1 MAAETRTDGG
11 FARFEAIAVGHEIRL
26 QRVFTAEAVDD
37 FARVS
42 GDDNPL
48 HVDAAFAAKTRFGR
62 RVAHGML
69 SAAYLSSIIGTR
81 LPGAGAL
88 WFQQAFDFLV
98 PILVD
103 DTVEFVVRVEHKS
116 EATRTLVISVIGTNQ
131 HGTLVLK
138 GQGRVMVLEDNSSLP
153 ASGEGSRVALVT
165 GASRGI
171 GAAIAVALANAGH
184 RVIVNYNRS
193 EARARE
199 LAEAIHRAGGQAL
212 TFGADVTDADAVARM
227 VADAEARFG
236 APIEILVNNASGPT
250 AAKPLLEQSW
260 DEVATHFDTQVR
272 GAFNCLKAVAPGM
285 VARGSGHVINIGSS
299 YAWAVPP
306 ANLSGY
312 VAAKSALAALTRC
325 AAVELGPKGVRVNTI
340 SPGMT
345 ETELIAD
352 VPERMRKV
360 FAMQTPLRRLAL
372 PDDVAAVVTMLVS
385 KTGGFIHGADIPVSG
400 GGVM

>member
-1 MAAETRTDGG
+1 MRFASFEQIRVGDQTRL
-11 FARFEAIAVGHEIRL
+11 RR
-26 QRVFTAEAVDD
+26 RFTADAVDA
-37 FARVS
+37 FAKVS

-48 HVDAAFAAKTRFGR
+48 HVDADFAAKTRFGK

-69 SAAYLSSIIGTR
+69 SAAYLSSIVGTQ

-103 DTVEFVVRVEHKS
+103 DEVELTVTVEHKS
-116 EATRTLVISVIGTNQ
+116 DATRTIVISVTGVNQ

-138 GQGRVMVLEDNSSLP
+138 GQGRVMVLEDSTAKP
-153 ASGEGSRVALVT
+153 AATGGSRVALVT

-171 GAAIAVALANAGH
+171 GAATAIALARAGH
-184 RVIVNYNRS
+184 RVVVNYHRS

-199 LAEAIHRAGGQAL
+199 VADAIQRGGGQAM
-212 TFGADVTDADAVARM
+212 TFAADVTDDAAVARM
-227 VADAEARFG
+227 VADAEERLG

-250 AAKPLLEQSW
+250 AQKALLDQTW
-260 DEVATHFDTQVR
+260 DELSAHFDMQVR
-272 GAFNCLKAVAPGM
+272 AAFNCIKVVAPGM
-285 VARGSGHVINIGSS
+285 VTRGSGHIINIGSTH
-299 YAWAVPP
+299 AWSVPP
-306 ANLSGY
+306 PNLSGY
-312 VAAKSALAALTRC
+312 VTAKAALSALTRS
-325 AAVELGPKGVRVNTI
+325 AAVELGPKGVHVNMI

-352 VPERMRKV
+352 VPDRLRKV

-372 PDDVAAVVTMLVS
+372 PDDVAAVVVMLAS
-385 KTGGFIHGADIPVSG
+385 TAGSFIQGADIPVSG